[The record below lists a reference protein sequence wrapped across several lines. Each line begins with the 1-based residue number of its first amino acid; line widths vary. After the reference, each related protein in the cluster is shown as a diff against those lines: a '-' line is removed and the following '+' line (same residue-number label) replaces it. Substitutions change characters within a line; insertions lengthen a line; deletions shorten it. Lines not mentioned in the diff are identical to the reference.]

1 MMQHQYD
8 IDVLYHN
15 LYYFLQFLID
25 VLTLIPTVE
34 LKAINTGNED
44 VKIKIHQ
51 QLSYDY
57 PFKVNTMK
65 PSKQSVSELKRQL
78 ETEESNTNY

>member
-1 MMQHQYD
+1 M
-8 IDVLYHN
+8 
-15 LYYFLQFLID
+15 
-25 VLTLIPTVE
+25 
-34 LKAINTGNED
+34 
-44 VKIKIHQ
+44 KIKIHQ

-78 ETEESNTNY
+78 ETEESNTNYDEYVNIVLVLHHMKDPSFLPKQKENK